1 MKQNLNTYFWK
12 VLFLQVPA
20 FFLCEVHWYIIYSSS
35 LPDGVAGDWKPSES
49 DSSGGGVG
57 SLAAG
62 FSAGLSAVAAADS
75 AGKFGLAALS
85 SAAAVSGL
93 VLVLSAAGAADF
105 LATAGAAFLE
115 AAASSSLSSSSSS
128 SDEISGCFLAAL
140 AGG

>member
-12 VLFLQVPA
+12 VIFLQVPA

-75 AGKFGLAALS
+75 AGKFGLAA
-85 SAAAVSGL
+85 ATVSGL

>member
-1 MKQNLNTYFWK
+1 M
-12 VLFLQVPA
+12 
-20 FFLCEVHWYIIYSSS
+20 HWFIVYSSS

-57 SLAAG
+57 SLAAAG
-62 FSAGLSAVAAADS
+62 FSAGLSADGLAGVAAADS
-75 AGKFGLAALS
+75 AGKFGLAA
-85 SAAAVSGL
+85 ATVSGL

-105 LATAGAAFLE
+105 LATAGGMWFKE